1 MRLIYVMDP
10 MCSWCYGFQPQLEK
24 FLDNHR
30 HATVDWIMGGL
41 APDTTQPMDD
51 DLKQAISSYWYQIEK
66 RAQVSF
72 NHDFWRLNTP
82 YRSTYPA
89 CRAVIAAN
97 SLIEQGAVKMAKAI
111 QSAYYLEAKN
121 PSLEATLV
129 DCASSIGIAANQFIE
144 VFKSASTEQQ
154 FKQHLTLAHQLQ
166 VTGFP
171 ALFYIDETNQA
182 YPLAAGYCQAEDL
195 QQRFARISSQ

>member
-1 MRLIYVMDP
+1 
-10 MCSWCYGFQPQLEK
+10 
-24 FLDNHR
+24 
-30 HATVDWIMGGL
+30 MGGL
-41 APDTTQPMDD
+41 APDNTQPMDD

-89 CRAVIAAN
+89 CRAVIAADR
-97 SLIEQGAVKMAKAI
+97 LIEQGAVKMAKAI

-129 DCASSIGIAANQFIE
+129 DCASSIGITANQFIE

-154 FKQHLTLAHQLQ
+154 FEQHLTLAHQLQ

-195 QQRFARISSQ
+195 QLRFAHISSQ

>member
-1 MRLIYVMDP
+1 M
-10 MCSWCYGFQPQLEK
+10 
-24 FLDNHR
+24 
-30 HATVDWIMGGL
+30 
-41 APDTTQPMDD
+41 
-51 DLKQAISSYWYQIEK
+51 
-66 RAQVSF
+66 
-72 NHDFWRLNTP
+72 
-82 YRSTYPA
+82 
-89 CRAVIAAN
+89 IAADR
-97 SLIEQGAVKMAKAI
+97 LIEQGAVKMAKAI

-129 DCASSIGIAANQFIE
+129 DCASSIGITANQFIE

-154 FKQHLTLAHQLQ
+154 FEQHLTLAHQLQ

-195 QQRFARISSQ
+195 QLRFAHISSQ